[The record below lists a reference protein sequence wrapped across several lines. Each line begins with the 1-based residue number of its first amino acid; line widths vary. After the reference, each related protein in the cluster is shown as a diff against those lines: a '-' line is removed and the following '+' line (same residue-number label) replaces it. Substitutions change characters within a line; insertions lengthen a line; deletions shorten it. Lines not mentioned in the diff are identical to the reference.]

1 MTGISPHD
9 DCGGII
15 RTAGWRQGD
24 LLLPAIGRTLIQY
37 SVDRT
42 PSIEGEVWL
51 IVVTQ
56 DCDLRRSDA
65 QEPFVE
71 LIALESENRTPGSND
86 RGQSSRNLVLK
97 AERESHTSFLRSST
111 HNRFRVKKSDFIA
124 QAPCRSTAMGGFR
137 LCDGERQILVR
148 WLARRYTRPSF
159 SDEFENCLMVS
170 CNPVKALFKSPEAR
184 HVSTI
189 FVRIE
194 DEVPL
199 EGEPFLLHAILAAP
213 VHCFEDRATLEE
225 MQRFERRFVDVI
237 SSRPRIQFAR
247 KYSDDEAS
255 IDVRLLPEEDVTL
268 ADLQDY
274 KRLDADYRS
283 VDDDDASST
292 PHGLED

>member
-1 MTGISPHD
+1 
-9 DCGGII
+9 
-15 RTAGWRQGD
+15 
-24 LLLPAIGRTLIQY
+24 
-37 SVDRT
+37 
-42 PSIEGEVWL
+42 
-51 IVVTQ
+51 
-56 DCDLRRSDA
+56 
-65 QEPFVE
+65 
-71 LIALESENRTPGSND
+71 
-86 RGQSSRNLVLK
+86 
-97 AERESHTSFLRSST
+97 
-111 HNRFRVKKSDFIA
+111 
-124 QAPCRSTAMGGFR
+124 
-137 LCDGERQILVR
+137 
-148 WLARRYTRPSF
+148 
-159 SDEFENCLMVS
+159 MVS

-274 KRLDADYRS
+274 KRLDADYPFNESLLDERAS
-283 VDDDDASST
+283 QFIGEGDDAGEVGGG
-292 PHGLED
+292 GLIGVGPLSGGRGAVEADLRGRAAPTWTSHDSAPAWRFRPPSVVFRIRYPAG